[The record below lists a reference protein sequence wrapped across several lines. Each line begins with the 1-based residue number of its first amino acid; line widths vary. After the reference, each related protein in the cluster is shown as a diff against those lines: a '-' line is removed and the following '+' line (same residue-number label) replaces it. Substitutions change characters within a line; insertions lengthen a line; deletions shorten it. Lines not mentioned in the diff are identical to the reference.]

1 MVDKSWVTITVAI
14 VGAVATVAAAWIG
27 AGYRVGKVEK
37 QADELADNSVGTLLG
52 GQKLCSAIV
61 PAVFRDSVIIPQSWK
76 PEQCRNFSEQV
87 GGYQYQLGCVFSDG
101 VKWGSA
107 NGGLPSPNCGW

>member
-14 VGAVATVAAAWIG
+14 VGAFATVATAWIG

-37 QADELADNSVGTLLG
+37 QTDELAHNSVGTLSG

-61 PAVFRDSVIIPQSWK
+61 PNIFRDSVIVPQSWQ
-76 PEQCRNFSEQV
+76 PEQCRLFAGQV
-87 GGYQYQLGCVFSDG
+87 GGLQYQLGCVFSDG
-101 VKWGSA
+101 VKLGGA
-107 NGGLPSPNCGW
+107 NGGFPSPNCGW